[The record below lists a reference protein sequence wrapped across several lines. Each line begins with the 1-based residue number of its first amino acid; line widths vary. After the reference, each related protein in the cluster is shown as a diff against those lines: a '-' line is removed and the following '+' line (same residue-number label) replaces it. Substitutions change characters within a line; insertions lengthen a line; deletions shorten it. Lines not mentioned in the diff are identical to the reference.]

1 MFYQRHKRSHLAVRV
16 EPPTL
21 VSQINLCTETEDQQ
35 LSSTS
40 SKFQMSESETEWEM
54 QRPALKCQQS
64 QLLNNMP
71 DTAAAAAAAAICMTT
86 RLHFVFVW
94 LCASTPCERMS

>member
-71 DTAAAAAAAAICMTT
+71 DTAAAAAAICMTT

>member
-1 MFYQRHKRSHLAVRV
+1 MEH
-16 EPPTL
+16 
-21 VSQINLCTETEDQQ
+21 QQ

-54 QRPALKCQQS
+54 ERPALKCQQS
-64 QLLNNMP
+64 QLLDNMP
-71 DTAAAAAAAAICMTT
+71 DAAAAVCMTT

-94 LCASTPCERMS
+94 LCVLTNE